1 MTSATTRRLAAAR
14 LEIVSD
20 LRARST
26 MRAVLVA
33 VLVAV
38 AAAAALRW
46 LGEGAVAANR
56 QRQLQQENAALQVS
70 VARLDAELQLERAT
84 HAALD
89 AQLAELNQ
97 RLADADRQLAFVRAQ
112 DDRSRR
118 ALARN

>member
-38 AAAAALRW
+38 AATAALRW
-46 LGEGAVAANR
+46 LGEGAAAANR

-70 VARLDAELQLERAT
+70 VARLEAELQLERAT
-84 HAALD
+84 HTALD
-89 AQLAELNQ
+89 EQLAELNQ

-118 ALARN
+118 AVARN

>member
-14 LEIVSD
+14 LEIASD

-26 MRAVLVA
+26 MRAVLIA

-38 AAAAALRW
+38 AATAALRW
-46 LGEGAVAANR
+46 LGEGAAAANR
-56 QRQLQQENAALQVS
+56 QRQLQQENAALRVS
-70 VARLDAELQLERAT
+70 VARLEAELQLERAT
-84 HAALD
+84 RDAFD

-97 RLADADRQLAFVRAQ
+97 RLADADRQLAFVRTQ

-118 ALARN
+118 AVART